1 MTLRIPPAH
10 PLAAE
15 LYDLQC
21 IQNTIIAHMNPTD
34 PLYDSAKQEKYAET
48 LELVDD
54 SIRFVQGQYR
64 AERGADDICSVSLT
78 YSANGFPLVDG
89 RSSNGAPFIHPG
101 APKPPIYN

>member
-1 MTLRIPPAH
+1 MP
-10 PLAAE
+10 
-15 LYDLQC
+15 C
-21 IQNTIIAHMNPTD
+21 IQSTIMTHMNPAD
-34 PLYDSAKQEKYAET
+34 PLFDAARQDELAKT